1 MAARTKGDARAK
13 PLGAGVRGV
22 VDRTALDGLAVDG
35 KGRSA
40 QRERQRGAPLKS
52 RRAGRADKGA
62 ALRLPSHTAELS
74 RLARDREQGPAAHA
88 LQRCRRR
95 GEPCPLRAAERLG
108 GSLLGLGR
116 RQSSPEPSSA
126 TVDATVG
133 EAPQRLLNLDGTTA
147 GTIPSRP
154 PQRRIQLTLEL
165 VGAAVLG
172 NWGGSGLNPT
182 ICPRWPVTGGG
193 ARMGRGGR
201 EHARRFMPSPLR
213 FASVRTDRF
222 VRQVPFRL
230 PCRVNDMS
238 AIGRRPPQLAAFLE
252 GRRVRSVMEEAP
264 AATWNQRRGRCA
276 RRPGEVATIGRGR
289 GHIWSSGGRGWER
302 PGRAMP

>member
-1 MAARTKGDARAK
+1 
-13 PLGAGVRGV
+13 
-22 VDRTALDGLAVDG
+22 VDG

-62 ALRLPSHTAELS
+62 VLRLPSHTAELS

-222 VRQVPFRL
+222 VRQVLFRL
-230 PCRVNDMS
+230 PCRVGDMS
-238 AIGRRPPQLAAFLE
+238 AIGRRAPQLGHSWRAVE
-252 GRRVRSVMEEAP
+252 SVALWRKHP
-264 AATWNQRRGRCA
+264 PRRGTSVVDGA
-276 RRPGEVATIGRGR
+276 RGDRGKWRRSGGVGATFGARAAADGRGPGARCPDGGDVRAPSR
-289 GHIWSSGGRGWER
+289 GCMAQPAVR
-302 PGRAMP
+302 PLSRAARTD